1 MGQSQI
7 YDYVK
12 YFKLFNKSLLM
23 SSVAVFCSAWCT

>member
-1 MGQSQI
+1 LNDLKYMI
-7 YDYVK
+7 MFK